1 MKDLEHLNPPI
12 LLDAIERA
20 SAEIGFKMASDR
32 QTGSLLRTLAAAKS
46 GAFLELGTGTG
57 ISTCWILDGMD
68 PRSTLTSVESDGKVQ
83 AVARRHLGGDRRLTL
98 ENMDGEA
105 FLRSV
110 QEQRFDFIFADTWPG
125 KFYALEEALG
135 LLKPGGLYII
145 DDLLP
150 QPNWPDGHAPKVAEL
165 IATLERREHLAVTK
179 LCWSSGL
186 IVATRV
192 ERAWSK

>member
-1 MKDLEHLNPPI
+1 MKDLEHLNPPAV
-12 LLDAIERA
+12 LDRIERA
-20 SAEIGFKMASDR
+20 SADIGFNMASDR
-32 QTGSLLRTLAAAKS
+32 QTGAILRTLAAAKS

-68 PRSTLTSVESDGKVQ
+68 ARSTLVSVESDEKVQ
-83 AVARRHLGGDRRLTL
+83 ALAQQHLGGDRRLTL
-98 ENMDGEA
+98 KTMDGEA

-110 QEQRFDFIFADTWPG
+110 QDQRFDFIFADTWPG

-135 LLKPGGLYII
+135 LLNPGGLYII

-165 IATLERREHLAVTK
+165 IATLERHERLVVTK
-179 LCWSSGL
+179 LCWSTGL
-186 IVATRV
+186 IIATRV
-192 ERAWSK
+192 DRP